1 MRIAITLLAAATLLG
16 CSTTPKY
23 SCGAPLS
30 SGGCRSVAS
39 IHAAAIDQ
47 SATSATAGATVTA
60 PSTPA
65 AKLGSPLMSAPRTLR
80 IQVFPYQDG
89 EGDLHSASYVYV
101 RIGSG
106 EWTFANS
113 P

>member
-1 MRIAITLLAAATLLG
+1 MRLAIAFLAAASLLG
-16 CSTTPKY
+16 CSATPKY
-23 SCGAPLS
+23 SCGAPLN
-30 SGGCRSVAS
+30 SGGCRSVS
-39 IHAAAIDQ
+39 RIHAAAIGQ
-47 SATSATAGATVTA
+47 PAPPEMAGTTTAA

-65 AKLGSPLMSAPRTLR
+65 AGLSSPVISAPRTLR

-89 EGDLHSASYVYV
+89 EGDLHGASYVYV

-106 EWTFANS
+106 EWTFANA